1 MDGNNGGDNWTP
13 RAVVAGKGIYIVIRD
28 LIHGF
33 FESLKLATTWLQFTL
48 KGLGKSITNTGSGL
62 NNVMQFISHIGKPIM
77 WIIGTILLI
86 IVIMFL
92 ASSASN
98 SMFPNDKKSGGENNI
113 YVSLGGQSKPSQSF
127 LSTQPKLGEMPEF
140 SLFNFN
146 YYSNFLK
153 NNEPFA
159 SGIAYSNVILN
170 IASNKNIQ
178 TTDRPLLSGG
188 NGNRADY
195 ISVITKKEEDDV
207 EKYYNVLK
215 PRDIAWKM
223 KENEH
228 RDFQNLPRD
237 FQEKHR
243 IDGNTT
249 KTIAWEQ
256 KNNEWILKCPAGTE
270 LINNTN
276 TCRISSHKKDDNNVT
291 NPVYV
296 V

>member
-98 SMFPNDKKSGGENNI
+98 SMFPNDNKSGGKSGGNNI
-113 YVSLGGQSKPSQSF
+113 YLQTSGISQSSQSF
-127 LSTQPKLGEMPEF
+127 LSTKPKLGEMPEF

-170 IASNKNIQ
+170 IASNKNIP
-178 TTDRPLLSGG
+178 TTYRPLLSGK
-188 NGNRADY
+188 RADN
-195 ISVITKKEEDDV
+195 ISVITKKEDDD

-215 PRDIAWKM
+215 PKDIVWKM

-237 FQEKHR
+237 FQEKYR
-243 IDGNTT
+243 TDGKTT

-256 KNNEWILKCPAGTE
+256 KNNEWILNCPTGTE

-276 TCRISSHKKDDNNVT
+276 TCIISSHKNGKDVT
-291 NPVYV
+291 KPVYV